1 MALEGYTC
9 EECGAWV
16 NPGDW
21 PFCKGGHA
29 RPNFYATKFE
39 EYWSK
44 HLDPKKLVRISSW
57 SQLDREMKA
66 RGLAHLSD
74 FPVTE
79 DERKH
84 VEWSREERARR
95 RERHG

>member
-1 MALEGYTC
+1 VTLERYQC
-9 EECGAWV
+9 DKCGEWV

-44 HLDPKKLVRISSW
+44 NLDGKKLVRISSW
-57 SQLDREMKA
+57 NQLDREMKE

-74 FPVTE
+74 FAPTDAE
-79 DERKH
+79 KAY
-84 VEWSREERARR
+84 VEWSREERSRR
-95 RERHG
+95 RHG